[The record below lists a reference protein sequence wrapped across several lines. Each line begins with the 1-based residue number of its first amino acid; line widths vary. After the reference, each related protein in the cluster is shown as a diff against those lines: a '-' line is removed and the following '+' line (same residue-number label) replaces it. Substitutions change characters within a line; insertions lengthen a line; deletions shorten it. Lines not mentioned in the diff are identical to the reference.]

1 MKLKIFFLMGIAA
14 ITIALTTKD
23 NSVIDNPCVKLQ
35 YYFQLKQKAAAT
47 YWKDFN
53 GKKLYGPMIF
63 YGEQSTYVINAN
75 EPLLRRIKKSPFA
88 NCLSGVTINKIATPT
103 DTIHLN
109 MQVDYDEADSSLL
122 YYKNAIASVSDINIA
137 KKFVPNISDTEFWMA
152 MILHENFHLY
162 QTSHPKFKACQ
173 NTTQEIF
180 QRDTLL
186 YFYDHLPWYKK
197 SIATEHQL
205 ITNAI
210 DTDISDSAKI
220 YIRTYLQIKKA
231 RQQLIQDTFHTDIAP
246 LEDMLERSEGIARY
260 MEYCMKRIVKKL
272 PQQVALQSIDTNYH
286 YGAYNTYARKNDKVM
301 TGISSQYFY
310 ATGLNLAVLF
320 EKLHINY
327 QTTIYADNRTFN
339 WYLQRYIR

>member
-1 MKLKIFFLMGIAA
+1 MKLKIFIVAVITTTAIAF
-14 ITIALTTKD
+14 TTKD
-23 NSVIDNPCVKLQ
+23 KNNNDDPCIKLQ
-35 YYFQLKQKAAAT
+35 YYFQLKQKTAAT

-53 GKKLYGPMIF
+53 GKKLYGPMMF

-75 EPLLRRIKKSPFA
+75 EILLQRIKKLPFS
-88 NCLSGVTINKIATPT
+88 NCLNGVTLNKIATPT

-122 YYKNAIASVSDINIA
+122 YYKNAIASVSDINTA

-186 YFYDHLPWYKK
+186 YFYNHLPWYKN
-197 SIATEHQL
+197 SIAAENQL

-220 YIRTYLQIKKA
+220 YIRTYLEIKKA
-231 RQQLIQDTFHTDIAP
+231 RQQLIQDTFHTNIAP

-260 MEYCMKRIVKKL
+260 MEYCMKRIVKTM
-272 PQQVALQSIDTNYH
+272 PQQIALQSIDSSYH
-286 YGAYNTYARKNDKVM
+286 YGTYNNYQRKDDKVM

-327 QTTIYADNRTFN
+327 QTTMYADNRTFN
-339 WYLQRYIR
+339 WYLQKYIR